1 MKNNGVISEWFKK
14 WLPLISLFLTIFF
27 HLKGELSMKD
37 LIGFWDSINPWKTL
51 AFILFIIFLV
61 SSFVWIKDKFIRF
74 KNNILTILK
83 EERNRDEITNKV
95 NIYQN
100 AVISLGN
107 QLINIDNRLDR
118 IEEFLKTKAELTQ

>member
-1 MKNNGVISEWFKK
+1 
-14 WLPLISLFLTIFF
+14 
-27 HLKGELSMKD
+27 MKD
-37 LIGFWDSINPWKTL
+37 LIGFWDSIDPWKTL

-61 SSFVWIKDKFIRF
+61 SSFVWIKDKFTRF
-74 KNNILTILK
+74 INNILTTLK

-107 QLINIDNRLDR
+107 QLTNIDNRLDK
-118 IEEFLKTKAELTQ
+118 IETLLRTK